1 MKVLKEFFC
10 IQSKQPYK
18 VGDDYK
24 GNRKD
29 LKGFVEYKQVKKV
42 KPKK

>member
-1 MKVLKEFFC
+1 MKVLKEFYC
-10 IQSKQPYK
+10 IQSKKSYK
-18 VGDDYK
+18 VVDEYK